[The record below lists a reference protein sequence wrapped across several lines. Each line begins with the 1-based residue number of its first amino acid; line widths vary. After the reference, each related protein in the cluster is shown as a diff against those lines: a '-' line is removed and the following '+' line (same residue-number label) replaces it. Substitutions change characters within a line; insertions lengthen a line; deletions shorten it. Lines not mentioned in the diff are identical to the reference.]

1 MSSSVQPHGPR
12 SRADLLFLGLL
23 IALIGPASVQAQET
37 EVIPEVLPDSRNQEE
52 VVNYPAAFFERYQP
66 NTALDMVEQI
76 PGFQIDDGG
85 SERGFGASTGN
96 ILVDNRRISAKQD
109 LPSDI
114 LNRIPA
120 GNVERI
126 ELIRGQVPGID
137 LLGQSVVVNVLLRGD
152 VPAAGR
158 WETRILKN
166 FLDLSA
172 KLSDQ
177 SINVSRSARWGD
189 IDYNAGVNLT
199 RRGTGDDIEAD
210 ILDSDDNLIEKR
222 LEEQAETAYMA
233 SGTLNLS
240 TEIGRTLLNMN
251 TQLAWQDFDTM
262 VVSDRTPTPVNTA
275 DVPRVETFVRDT
287 GFKEIEIGGDAERS
301 LTDDLIGK
309 AIVLFFR
316 NDSDTFSSQRVVEDA
331 AGQTLLRV
339 AESTTETT
347 EAITRLEFDWA
358 GWQDHAV
365 QLNIEGAFNVIEGSL
380 AQTVDTGSGPV
391 EVDVPRANTR
401 VEELRADI
409 LLKDT
414 WSLGNWQVNYGLGAE
429 LSEISQGGATGT
441 TRSFFFIKPEGLITW
456 SPRQGEQTR
465 LRLVR
470 EVAQLNLNDFV
481 TTTQFQDEN
490 LLLGGRDL
498 EPDSTWIA
506 EISHE
511 RRFGD
516 VGVVSLTGF
525 HHWISDVQ
533 DLVPLAQSDELDAP
547 GNIGSGRRW
556 GLELESTLPLERL
569 GLTGARLDLKAR
581 WSDSTVTDP
590 VTSVDRVLTGRS
602 EHQGA
607 PNFTFSTRDNN
618 FKYIYNIAF
627 RQDFQQARWAWGWNF
642 ADRGE
647 RTWFKINELNLYD
660 EEGMELNAFVETTRW
675 FGVKIQ
681 LEGSNL
687 MEFVETRDRTVFTG
701 RRGLTPVARRELT
714 DTVEGWRLTLTVSGS
729 F

>member
-1 MSSSVQPHGPR
+1 MSSTGQLHGQRPR
-12 SRADLLFLGLL
+12 AGLLLVGLL
-23 IALIGPASVQAQET
+23 IAHIGLASVQAQEPGI
-37 EVIPEVLPDSRNQEE
+37 EPLPDSQDQEE
-52 VVNYPAAFFERYQP
+52 VVKYPAAFFARYQP
-66 NTALDMVEQI
+66 NTALDMVEQV
-76 PGFQIDDGG
+76 PGFQLDDGG
-85 SERGFGASTGN
+85 SERGFGASAGN
-96 ILVDNRRISAKQD
+96 VLVDNRRISAKQD
-109 LPSDI
+109 PPSAI
-114 LNRIPA
+114 LARIPA
-120 GNVERI
+120 GHVERI
-126 ELIRGQVPGID
+126 DLIRGEVAGID

-158 WETRILKN
+158 WEASVLKN
-166 FLDLSA
+166 FLDMSA

-177 SINVSRSARWGD
+177 SINVSRSARWGS

-199 RRGTGDDIEAD
+199 RRGTGDDIVAD
-210 ILDSDDNLIEKR
+210 ILDSDDDLIEER

-233 SGTLNLS
+233 NGNLNLS
-240 TEIGRTLLNMN
+240 TEIGRTLLNLN
-251 TQLAWQDFDTM
+251 TQLAWQDFDTI
-262 VVSDRTPTPVNTA
+262 VFSDRTPAPANTTGES
-275 DVPRVETFVRDT
+275 RVETFVRDT
-287 GFKEIEIGGDAERS
+287 GSKEIEIGGDAERS
-301 LTDDLIGK
+301 LADDLIGK
-309 AIVLFFR
+309 ALVLFFI
-316 NDSDTFSSQRVVEDA
+316 NDSDTLSSQRIVEDA

-339 AESTTETT
+339 AESNTKTT

-358 GWQDHAV
+358 GWSDHAV

-401 VEELRADI
+401 VEELRGDI

-414 WSLGNWQVNYGLGAE
+414 WSLGNWSVNYGLGAE
-429 LSEISQGGATGT
+429 LSEISEGGGTGT

-456 SPRQGEQTR
+456 APRRGVQTR
-465 LRLVR
+465 LRLAR

-506 EISHE
+506 EVTHE

-516 VGVVSLTGF
+516 VGVVSLRGF

-533 DLVPLAQSDELDAP
+533 DLVPLAQSDVLDAP
-547 GNIGSGRRW
+547 GNIGSGQRW
-556 GLELESTLPLERL
+556 GLELESTLPLEWL

-590 VTSVDRVLTGRS
+590 LTGVDRVLTGRS
-602 EHQGA
+602 EHQGPPSFA
-607 PNFTFSTRDNN
+607 FSTVDNN
-618 FKYIYNIAF
+618 FKYIYDIAF
-627 RQDFQQARWAWGWNF
+627 RQDFEAARWAWGWNF
-642 ADRGE
+642 GDRSE
-647 RTWFKINELNLYD
+647 RTWFKINELNLYNED
-660 EEGMELNAFVETTRW
+660 GMVLNTFVETTRW
-675 FGVKIQ
+675 FGVKIR

-687 MEFVETRDRTVFTG
+687 TEFVETRDRTVFTG
-701 RRGLTPVARRELT
+701 RRGLSPVSRRELT
-714 DTVEGWRLTLTVSGS
+714 ETREGWRLTLTVNGS